1 MSKYIFPILLIIL
14 DFGAA
19 LMYALQKEYKM
30 SVYWISAGVLNICVT
45 F

>member
-19 LMYALQKEYKM
+19 LMYAFQKEYKM
-30 SVYWISAGVLNICVT
+30 AVYWISAGVLNICVT